1 MKEFTIS
8 GSTAKV
14 MMIKLG
20 HSLHSKAPVTI
31 TEKEQAKFVLEQSSQ
46 GIEENM
52 SRTQAKIEKLHN
64 EIMQLVK
71 MGSKRNALRLLA
83 QKKNLEGFWER
94 LSGQRYQLEEQLL
107 NLEELETH
115 SVIID
120 VLDLAEKAG
129 KKL

>member
-8 GSTAKV
+8 GSSAKV
-14 MMIKLG
+14 TMIKLG

-71 MGSKRNALRLLA
+71 MGSKRNALRLLG

-129 KKL
+129 KTL